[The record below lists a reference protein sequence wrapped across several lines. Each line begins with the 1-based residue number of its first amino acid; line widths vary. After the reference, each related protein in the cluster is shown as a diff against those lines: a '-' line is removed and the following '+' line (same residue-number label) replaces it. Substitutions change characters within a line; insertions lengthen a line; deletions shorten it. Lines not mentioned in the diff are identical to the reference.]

1 MGVEHSPEPRGRRR
15 QAPGRS
21 DQPVDARVDHL
32 PSPHVHHRLLWHE
45 LQLDDPD
52 YWQRGRLR
60 AARRDLA
67 YSVCHPDG
75 GVVAAAQTVICRGE
89 ESHRAVI
96 SVSAKILECRAWMV
110 CFTIL

>member
-32 PSPHVHHRLLWHE
+32 PSPDVHHRFLRHE
-45 LQLDDPD
+45 LQLDDPEH
-52 YWQRGRLR
+52 WQRGRLR

-67 YSVCHPDG
+67 YSVWRPGG
-75 GVVAAAQTVICRGE
+75 GVVAAAQTVICRGKKATE
-89 ESHRAVI
+89 LWFRCLLII
-96 SVSAKILECRAWMV
+96 SVASPKLRLV
-110 CFTIL
+110 RNS